1 MGVRLRRWSEKGVKV
16 REHKLL
22 IDGGSSASLGDERL
36 SVVNPSTGQVVA
48 STPVATPEDVA
59 KAVEASVEAQK
70 GWGLASAQERSGV
83 LYRVATL
90 IEERFDELVSLE
102 VEETGRPIEEIKAVD
117 VAETADCFRYFASV
131 ARLAGGETVPL
142 PDPYFDYTVN
152 EPVGVVAALVPW
164 NFPLNLASWKVAPAL
179 AAGNGVILKPA
190 EQTPSTALMLGQICI
205 DAGLPAG
212 VFNVITGDGPSTG
225 DALISHPAIDLVAF
239 TGGPETG
246 NRIAAKATA
255 LGKRV
260 ATELGGKSA
269 QLVFDDAPL
278 DAAIPLL
285 LEGGLFAVGQ
295 NCCAGSRVLAS
306 SALKDEIIRRMVA
319 AATEL
324 VVGPAGESDTQIG
337 PVVSQARFQAVQG
350 FLERARREGAHV
362 EGGEPV
368 KGYDGLPF
376 MSPAIVSEVGG
387 DAEIVQEEVFGP
399 VIVVEDFDDEDAA
412 IRLANSTQYDLAAGI
427 WTSDVSRAHRVAS
440 RLRAGTVWVNTY
452 NRVFNDAPFGGMRFS
467 GHGRDLGRA
476 AYFQYTRKKNV
487 CISLRPGEDAW
498 F

>member
-1 MGVRLRRWSEKGVKV
+1 MRD
-16 REHKLL
+16 HDLL
-22 IDGGSSASLGDERL
+22 IRGAPATGSGGDRL
-36 SVVNPSTGQVVA
+36 SVVNPSTGEAVA

-59 KAVEASVEAQK
+59 KAVEASAEAQ
-70 GWGLASAQERSGV
+70 GDWGRTSAQERSGV
-83 LYRVATL
+83 LNRAASL
-90 IEERFDELVSLE
+90 IEERFDEFVLLE

-142 PDPYFDYTVN
+142 PDPYFDYTVD

-179 AAGNGVILKPA
+179 AAGNGVVLKPA
-190 EQTPSTALMLGQICI
+190 EQTPSSALLLGQLCLA
-205 DAGLPAG
+205 AGLPAG
-212 VFNVITGDGPSTG
+212 VFNVITGDGAGTG
-225 DALISHPAIDLVAF
+225 DALISHPAVDLVAF

-246 NRIAAKATA
+246 NRIAAKATG

-306 SALKDEIIRRMVA
+306 STVKDEIIHKMVA
-319 AATEL
+319 AASEL
-324 VVGPAGESDTQIG
+324 VVGPAGESNTQIG
-337 PVVSQARFQAVQG
+337 PVVNQARFQEVQG

-362 EGGEPV
+362 EGGQPV
-368 KGYDGLPF
+368 KEYDGLPF
-376 MSPAIVSEVGG
+376 MAPAIVSEVGA
-387 DAEIVQEEVFGP
+387 DAEIVQKEVFGP
-399 VIVVEDFDDEDAA
+399 VLVVEDFSDEDAA
-412 IRLANSTQYDLAAGI
+412 IRLANSTQYDLAAGV
-427 WTSDVSRAHRVAS
+427 WTTDVSRAHRVAS

-476 AYFQYTRKKNV
+476 AYLQYTQKKNV
-487 CISLRPGEDAW
+487 CISLKPGEDAW